1 MRFDDMLATVIAG
14 DPASP
19 LLRRNRWRQIADIV
33 AQKGRLIEPRIAARA
48 LAELARERDRI
59 PLADRI
65 ATAHALASHARF
77 APIVALFAHDAP
89 DVARAMLRSVSLPD
103 VDWAILIPA
112 LGQAGRAILR
122 ARDDLSANARRA
134 LAAMGPSDMRLTDDS
149 AVARVAVPD
158 ARVAPRQASVAEDEP
173 PEGDQIR
180 DLVRRIDAFRESR
193 ENAAARRVEEP
204 LGIHAFQFTTG
215 ADGAIN
221 WVAGAPRGP
230 LIGLSIATPASSGLS
245 GPDAGAVGAFRHRGQ
260 IHDAR
265 IVLPP
270 LPGFAGSWR
279 FSAIPSFDP
288 ASGRFEGY
296 RGTVRRAAPGEDARI
311 AAVESAVDRGDA
323 MRQLVHEL
331 RTPLNAIS
339 GFAQM
344 IEAQM
349 MGPASDHYRD
359 IADRIA
365 QDAGAS
371 LAMIDSL
378 DLALA
383 PRDEGDD
390 EPPSCTIG
398 EVASAAIGDLADVAS
413 ERDVAIDLAG
423 ENLDAVLGMAAD
435 RAHLPLVRLVSVLIQ
450 AADPGSRIAMAIGAG
465 QRGQGAVLVIALPM
479 PLAGLSPDAL
489 RDPPHDDAAG
499 AAPARLALAFVLRLV
514 DRALEQVGGAL
525 MLYDDKLILRLPGDT
540 AARRTDQTVG

>member
-1 MRFDDMLATVIAG
+1 MRFDDMLATVIAS

-19 LLRRNRWRQIADIV
+19 FLRRNRWRQIADIV
-33 AQKGRLIEPRIAARA
+33 AQKGALIERRIAARA
-48 LAELARERDRI
+48 LAELARERDFI

-103 VDWAILIPA
+103 ADWAIVILA
-112 LGQAGRAILR
+112 LGPSGRAILR
-122 ARDDLSANARRA
+122 AREDLSSAARRA
-134 LAAMGPSDMRLTDDS
+134 LDAMGPSDMRLTDTS
-149 AVARVAVPD
+149 AAAEGAVGKHIEEPEEEP
-158 ARVAPRQASVAEDEP
+158 APAA
-173 PEGDQIR
+173 DQIR

-193 ENAAARRVEEP
+193 ESAAARRADEP

-215 ADGAIN
+215 PDGAIN
-221 WVAGAPRGP
+221 WVAGAPRGA
-230 LIGLSIATPASSGLS
+230 LIGLDIATPASGGLS

-279 FSAIPSFDP
+279 FSAIPTFDP

-311 AAVESAVDRGDA
+311 AAVEAAVDRGDA

-349 MGPASDHYRD
+349 MGPASDRYRT

-365 QDAGAS
+365 SDAAAS

-383 PRDEGDD
+383 PRDAPASDGATR
-390 EPPSCTIG
+390 CTIG
-398 EVASAAIGDLADVAS
+398 EVTKAAIGDLAGAAS
-413 ERDVAIDLAG
+413 ERDVEIDLA
-423 ENLDAVLGMAAD
+423 EDNFDAVVGIAAD
-435 RAHLPLVRLVSVLIQ
+435 RVLRPLVRLVSVLIQ
-450 AADPGSRIAMAIGAG
+450 AADPGSKIAMAIGAS
-465 QRGQGAVLVIALPM
+465 QRAQGAVLAIALPA
-479 PLAGLSPDAL
+479 PLAGLSSDAL
-489 RDPPHDDAAG
+489 RDPPQDDEFG

-514 DRALEQVGGAL
+514 DRALDQVGGTL
-525 MLYDDKLILRLPGDT
+525 MMVEDKLILRLPGDI
-540 AARRTDQTVG
+540 AAQRVGQTIG

>member
-1 MRFDDMLATVIAG
+1 MRFDDMLATVIAS

-19 LLRRNRWRQIADIV
+19 FLRRNRWRQIADIV

-48 LAELARERDRI
+48 LAELARERASI

-89 DVARAMLRSVSLPD
+89 DVARAMLRSVGLPD
-103 VDWAILIPA
+103 GDWDIVIPA
-112 LGQAGRAILR
+112 LGPGGRATLR
-122 ARDDLSANARRA
+122 ARDDLSAAARRA
-134 LAAMGPSDMRLTDDS
+134 LDAMGPSDMRLTDTSVVADV
-149 AVARVAVPD
+149 AVAND
-158 ARVAPRQASVAEDEP
+158 IDEP
-173 PEGDQIR
+173 REQPAPESDQIR

-193 ENAAARRVEEP
+193 ESAAARRVEEP

-221 WVAGAPRGP
+221 WVAGAPRGA
-230 LIGLSIATPASSGLS
+230 LIGLSIATPASGGLS

-260 IHDAR
+260 IQDAR

-279 FSAIPSFDP
+279 FSAIPMFDP
-288 ASGRFEGY
+288 TSGRFEGY

-311 AAVESAVDRGDA
+311 AAVEAAVDRGDA

-349 MGPASDHYRD
+349 MGPASDNYRE
-359 IADRIA
+359 IAERIA
-365 QDAGAS
+365 RDAGAS

-383 PRDEGDD
+383 PRDPPVEG
-390 EPPSCTIG
+390 PTNCTIG
-398 EVASAAIGDLADVAS
+398 EVASAAIGDLADAAS
-413 ERDVAIDLAG
+413 ERHVEIDLAG
-423 ENLDAVLGMAAD
+423 ENLDAVVGIAAD
-435 RAHLPLVRLVSVLIQ
+435 RAHRPLVRLVSVLIQ
-450 AADPGSRIAMAIGAG
+450 AADPGSKIAMAIGAG
-465 QRGQGAVLVIALPM
+465 QQGQGAVLAIALPM

-489 RDPPHDDAAG
+489 RDPPHDDEAG

-514 DRALEQVGGAL
+514 DRSLEQAGGTL
-525 MLYDDKLILRLPGDT
+525 MVIDDKLILRLPGDS
-540 AARRTDQTVG
+540 AARRADQTIG

>member
-1 MRFDDMLATVIAG
+1 MRFDDMLATVIAS

-19 LLRRNRWRQIADIV
+19 FLRRNRWRQIADIV
-33 AQKGRLIEPRIAARA
+33 AQKGALIERRIAARA
-48 LAELARERDRI
+48 LAELARERDSI

-103 VDWAILIPA
+103 ADWAIVIPA
-112 LGQAGRAILR
+112 LGPSGRATLR
-122 ARDDLSANARRA
+122 ARDDLSATARCA
-134 LAAMGPSDMRLTDDS
+134 LDAMGPSDMRLPDTS
-149 AVARVAVPD
+149 VVAEVAVTKDIEEKRAEP
-158 ARVAPRQASVAEDEP
+158 APES
-173 PEGDQIR
+173 DQIR

-193 ENAAARRVEEP
+193 ESAAARRVEEP

-215 ADGAIN
+215 PDGAIN
-221 WVAGAPRGP
+221 WVAGAPRGA
-230 LIGLSIATPASSGLS
+230 LIGLDIATPANNGLS

-279 FSAIPSFDP
+279 FSAIPTFDP

-311 AAVESAVDRGDA
+311 AAVEAAVDRGDA

-349 MGPASDHYRD
+349 MGPASDRYRE

-365 QDAGAS
+365 SDATAS

-383 PRDEGDD
+383 PRDAPADD
-390 EPPSCTIG
+390 GATNCTIG

-413 ERDVAIDLAG
+413 ERDIEIDLAR
-423 ENLDAVLGMAAD
+423 EHLDAVLGIAAE
-435 RAHLPLVRLVSVLIQ
+435 RAHRPLVRLVSVLIQ
-450 AADPGSRIAMAIGAG
+450 AADPGSKIAMAVGAG
-465 QRGQGAVLVIALPM
+465 QSGQGAVLVIALPM

-489 RDPPHDDAAG
+489 RDPPHDDEAG

-514 DRALEQVGGAL
+514 ERALDQVGGAL
-525 MLYDDKLILRLPGDT
+525 MMVEDKLILRLPGDS
-540 AARRTDQTVG
+540 AARRADRTIG